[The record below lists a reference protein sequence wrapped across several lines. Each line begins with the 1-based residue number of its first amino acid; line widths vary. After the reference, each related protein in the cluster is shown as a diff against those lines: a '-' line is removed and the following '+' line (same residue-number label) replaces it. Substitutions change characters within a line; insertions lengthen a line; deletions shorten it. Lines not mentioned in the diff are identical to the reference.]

1 MVKALALRY
10 TVECVICYTIMPTN
24 LAIDDRLIEEA
35 QAVGGHKS
43 KRAAV
48 TTALEE
54 YVQRHKQA
62 EIIKLFGTIDF
73 DPAWDYKAERKRRR
87 K

>member
-1 MVKALALRY
+1 
-10 TVECVICYTIMPTN
+10 MPTN
-24 LAIDDRLIEEA
+24 LAIDDNLIKEA

-43 KRAAV
+43 KKAAV

-73 DPAWDYKAERKRRR
+73 DPKWDYKADRKRWR

>member
-1 MVKALALRY
+1 
-10 TVECVICYTIMPTN
+10 MPTN

-35 QAVGGHKS
+35 RIIGGHKS
-43 KRAAV
+43 KKAAV

-73 DPAWDYKAERKRRR
+73 DPKWDYKADRKRWR

>member
-1 MVKALALRY
+1 
-10 TVECVICYTIMPTN
+10 MPTN
-24 LAIDDRLIEEA
+24 LAIDDNLIKEA

-43 KRAAV
+43 KKSAV

-73 DPAWDYKAERKRRR
+73 DPKWDYKADRKRWR

>member
-1 MVKALALRY
+1 MCNNLHRSQL
-10 TVECVICYTIMPTN
+10 MPTN
-24 LAIDDRLIEEA
+24 LAIDDNLIRDA

-43 KRAAV
+43 KKAAV

-62 EIIKLFGTIDF
+62 EIIKYFGKIDF
-73 DPAWDYKAERKRRR
+73 DPSWDYKADRKRWR

>member
-1 MVKALALRY
+1 
-10 TVECVICYTIMPTN
+10 MPTN
-24 LAIDDRLIEEA
+24 LALDDRLIQEA
-35 QAVGGHKS
+35 QTIGGHKS
-43 KRAAV
+43 KKSAV

-62 EIIKLFGTIDF
+62 QIIKLFGTIDF
-73 DPAWDYKAERKRRR
+73 DPKWDYKAERKHRR

>member
-1 MVKALALRY
+1 MW
-10 TVECVICYTIMPTN
+10 TVTQNNVWYSTHMPTN
-24 LAIDDRLIEEA
+24 LDIDDNLIKEA
-35 QAVGGHKS
+35 QTIGGHKS

-73 DPAWDYKAERKRRR
+73 DPAWDYKAARNRRQR
-87 K
+87 

>member
-1 MVKALALRY
+1 
-10 TVECVICYTIMPTN
+10 MPTN
-24 LAIDDRLIEEA
+24 LALDDNLIREA

-43 KRAAV
+43 KKAAV

-62 EIIKLFGTIDF
+62 DIIKLFGTIDF
-73 DPAWDYKAERKRRR
+73 DPDWDYKADRKRWR

>member
-1 MVKALALRY
+1 
-10 TVECVICYTIMPTN
+10 MPTN

-43 KRAAV
+43 KKAAV

-62 EIIKLFGTIDF
+62 EIIKLFGKIDF
-73 DPAWDYKAERKRRR
+73 DPVWDYKAERKRRR

>member
-1 MVKALALRY
+1 MCDMLH
-10 TVECVICYTIMPTN
+10 ITIMPTN

-35 QAVGGHKS
+35 QAIGGHKS

>member
-1 MVKALALRY
+1 
-10 TVECVICYTIMPTN
+10 MPTN

-35 QAVGGHKS
+35 RTIGGHKS
-43 KRAAV
+43 KKAAV

-62 EIIKLFGTIDF
+62 EIIKYFGTIDF
-73 DPAWDYKAERKRRR
+73 DPGWDYKAERKRWR

>member
-1 MVKALALRY
+1 
-10 TVECVICYTIMPTN
+10 MPTN

-35 QAVGGHKS
+35 RAIGGHKS
-43 KRAAV
+43 KKAAV

-73 DPAWDYKAERKRRR
+73 DRSWNYKAARKRKRR
-87 K
+87 

>member
-1 MVKALALRY
+1 
-10 TVECVICYTIMPTN
+10 MPTN
-24 LAIDDRLIEEA
+24 LAIDDDLIREA
-35 QAVGGHKS
+35 QEVGGHKS
-43 KRAAV
+43 KKAAV

-62 EIIKLFGTIDF
+62 EIIKYFGTIDF
-73 DPAWDYKAERKRRR
+73 DPAWDYKTDRKRWR

>member
-1 MVKALALRY
+1 
-10 TVECVICYTIMPTN
+10 MPTN
-24 LAIDDRLIEEA
+24 LDIDDNLIKEA
-35 QAVGGHKS
+35 QAIGGHKS

-73 DPAWDYKAERKRRR
+73 HPAWDYKAARNRRQR
-87 K
+87 

>member
-1 MVKALALRY
+1 
-10 TVECVICYTIMPTN
+10 MPTN
-24 LAIDDRLIEEA
+24 LAIDDNLIKEA
-35 QAVGGHKS
+35 QTVGGHKS
-43 KRAAV
+43 KKAAV

-62 EIIKLFGTIDF
+62 EIIKYFGTIDF
-73 DPAWDYKAERKRRR
+73 DPSWNYKADRKRWR